1 MTLLSGDQKMLQD
14 TATSF
19 LAEEGSIAKQLR
31 HWRDIGC
38 KDGFGHGLWRQFAEL
53 GLTGIC
59 IPESHGGLG
68 LSATEAALVLEE
80 IGRNLTP
87 SPFLATAVV
96 ATKAIARTAH
106 ADRWYPGILSGEA
119 VLALAVDEGPRHAP
133 EQTALEAR
141 RQGNGFV
148 LKGIKQ
154 FVVQGASADMI
165 VTAARTRGSPGDTE
179 GLTLFA
185 VPRDAVGIGIDN
197 AALVDSSKA
206 ARLQFND
213 VQLDADAVIGDVD
226 GGWAP
231 LSAALAA
238 GRAGAAAELVGVGS
252 GASAMTLDYLRQRKQ
267 FGKHIGEFQA
277 LQHRA
282 AHLYSEIEIARA
294 AAFKAAQLID
304 SGDEGAE
311 LYVSVAK
318 AKATDVAALA
328 VREGVQMH
336 GGIGMTDEHDIGLFM
351 KREAVLGEMFGDVFY
366 HRNRVAALSGY

>member
-1 MTLLSGDQKMLQD
+1 MLLTDDQKMLQE
-14 TATSF
+14 TAASF
-19 LAEEGSIAKQLR
+19 LAEKGSIGKQLR

-38 KDGFGHGLWRQFAEL
+38 KDGFGHGLWKQFAEL

-68 LSATEAALVLEE
+68 LGATEAALVLEE

-87 SPFLATAVV
+87 SPFLGTAIV
-96 ATKAIARTAH
+96 AARAISGTAH
-106 ADRWYPGILSGEA
+106 ADRWYPGVLSGEA
-119 VLALAVDEGPRHAP
+119 VLALALDEGPRHAP

-148 LKGIKQ
+148 LNGAKQ

-165 VTAARTRGSPGDTE
+165 VTAARTRGSPGETE

-185 VPRDAVGIGIDN
+185 VPRDAAGLEIDN
-197 AALVDSSKA
+197 VALVDSSKA
-206 ARLQFND
+206 ARLGFAN
-213 VQLDADAVIGDVD
+213 VELDADAVIGEVD

-231 LSAALAA
+231 LKAALVA
-238 GRAGAAAELVGVGS
+238 GRAGAAAELVGIAS

-294 AAFKAAQLID
+294 ATFKAAQLID
-304 SGDEGAE
+304 SGDERGE
-311 LYVSVAK
+311 LYASVAK
-318 AKATDVAALA
+318 AKAADVAGLA
-328 VREGVQMH
+328 VCEGVQMH
-336 GGIGMTDEHDIGLFM
+336 GGIGMTDEHDIGLYM
-351 KREAVLGEMFGDVFY
+351 KREAVLGQLFGDVFY
-366 HRNRVAALSGY
+366 HRERVAQLSGY